1 MTKSKPLVSII
12 IGTYNPS
19 HYILLAIESIFNQ
32 TYKNI
37 EVIICNDGTNLDT
50 SKQLIKEILNK
61 YPQIKFIE
69 STENKGLSYAL
80 NSCISIASGD
90 YIARMDDDDYSLF
103 NRIETQ
109 VNFLENNP
117 KISFVGSNAYIFDEY
132 IYGRI
137 TVPKSPSIYDVLDSK
152 AFIHPSIMFRKKTI
166 VEVNSYAVSPDVIR
180 LEDMDLWFRLISNG
194 EKGINLETP
203 LILYRE
209 NRASISKRTLKFR
222 IREVR
227 YKLLIAIS
235 LRMSLMYFIKILLK
249 FIAHIIS
256 PIWLYK
262 TLRSLKYQINVN
274 HKLYYFKDFSSQL
287 EFLNDQLSMG
297 E

>member
-1 MTKSKPLVSII
+1 MIELKPLVSVI

-19 HYILLAIESIFNQ
+19 YHLLFAIESIFNQ

-37 EVIICNDGTNLDT
+37 EVILCNDGTNLLT
-50 SKQLIKEILNK
+50 SKQLIKDTLTK
-61 YPQIKFIE
+61 YPHIIYIE
-69 STENKGLSYAL
+69 SIENKGLSQAL
-80 NSCISIASGD
+80 NLCINESKGH
-90 YIARMDDDDYSLF
+90 YIARMDDDDYSLL

-117 KISFVGSNAYIFDEY
+117 NITYVGSNAYIFDDY
-132 IYGRI
+132 IYGCI
-137 TVPKSPSIYDVLDSK
+137 SVPESPSIYDVLNSK
-152 AFIHPSIMFRKKTI
+152 AFIHPSTMFRKKTL
-166 VEVNSYAVSPDVIR
+166 VEVNSYAISPDVLRI
-180 LEDMDLWFRLISNG
+180 EDMDLWFRLIAKG
-194 EKGINLETP
+194 EKGANLDTP

-209 NRASISKRTLKFR
+209 NKASISKRTLKFR

-235 LRMSLMYFIKILLK
+235 LRLSLKYFIKILLK

-256 PIWLYK
+256 PIWVYK
-262 TLRSLKYQINVN
+262 TFRSLKYRINAH
-274 HKLYYFKDFSSQL
+274 HKLYSLKDFSSQL